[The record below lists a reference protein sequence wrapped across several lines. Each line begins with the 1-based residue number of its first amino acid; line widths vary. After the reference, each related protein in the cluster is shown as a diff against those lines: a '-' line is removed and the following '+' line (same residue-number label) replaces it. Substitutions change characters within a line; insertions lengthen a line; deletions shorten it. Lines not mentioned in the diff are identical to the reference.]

1 MNSDEYRQLELER
14 MQRLD
19 EALERAEAGRANEDD
34 WNIIRYECGAPK
46 RPVVSLKTVS
56 IGARNESHSG

>member
-46 RPVVSLKTVS
+46 RPVVILKTVS

>member
-1 MNSDEYRQLELER
+1 MNSDEYRQVELER

-19 EALERAEAGRANEDD
+19 EALERAEAGRASEDD